1 MTPRSG
7 PARTRLHLTASLL
20 ALLILALAAVP
31 AGAAATWTRVSSP
44 NRGSVGSALQDV
56 VTVPGTSTSWAV
68 GWSYDS
74 NVAAYRTLTERS
86 TGGSWS
92 IVSSPNPSGSGYS
105 QLNRVDATSTGNVW
119 AIGYDTQTGTLVER
133 FDGTRWATMS
143 APAGVAARALDVV
156 SPTEVWV
163 AGYSGSAATVARWNG
178 KTWATVYTQPVAN
191 RHLTVFEG
199 IAVGSGGHVWA
210 VGWDRD
216 YNAPGRP
223 VSSLVVHFD
232 TRTWARESTPNPANR
247 NTLNDVAAL
256 DNGDVFAVGVAQDT
270 SGGGI
275 VPRSLMLRR
284 QGGSWSSLP
293 VPPGEPGSTDQLLS
307 VAAVSGASVWS
318 VGYYSS
324 PSSGL
329 YEPLL
334 VHWTGTG
341 GAGTLATAQLSPA
354 LSVSG
359 LAAGVAATP
368 AGNLWAA
375 GYTSPPGAGNA
386 TLILKGT
393 GG

>member
-1 MTPRSG
+1 MTSRSG
-7 PARTRLHLTASLL
+7 PARTRLRLTALLVLL
-20 ALLILALAAVP
+20 AVALVAAP
-31 AGAAATWTRVSSP
+31 ASAAAAWTRVTSP
-44 NRGSVGSALQDV
+44 NRGSAGSALQDV
-56 VTVPGTSTSWAV
+56 VTVPGTATSWAV

-74 NVAAYRTLTERS
+74 SVAAYRTLTERS
-86 TGGSWS
+86 TGGTWS

-105 QLNRVDATSTGNVW
+105 QLNRVDATSTSNVW
-119 AIGYDTQTGTLVER
+119 AIGYDTQTGSLVER
-133 FDGTRWATMS
+133 FDGTRWTTMP
-143 APAGVAARALDVV
+143 APAGISLRALDVV
-156 SPTEVWV
+156 SSTEVWV
-163 AGYSGSAATVARWNG
+163 AGYNGSSAAVARWNG
-178 KTWATVYTQPVAN
+178 NAWATVYTQPVAN

-199 IAVGSGGHVWA
+199 IAAGPGGHVWA

-247 NTLNDVAAL
+247 NTLNDVVAL
-256 DNGDVFAVGVAQDT
+256 DNGDVFAVGVAQNT

-275 VPRSLMLRR
+275 VPRSLVLRR
-284 QGGSWSSLP
+284 QSTWTSLA
-293 VPPGEPGSTDQLLS
+293 VPPGEAGSTDQLLS
-307 VAAVSGASVWS
+307 VAAVSAASVWA
-318 VGYYSS
+318 VGYYNS

-334 VHWTGTG
+334 VHWTANGS
-341 GAGTLATAQLSPA
+341 AGTLATAQPSPP
-354 LSVSG
+354 LTVSG
-359 LAAGVAATP
+359 LASGVTATS